1 MKRKYFTNDIIFVI
15 YTEMALLDDL
25 CALAL
30 IYFHAGSSIR
40 PEFGENSGH
49 LSNYITANK
58 TQDKITKKIN
68 KSELGIPY

>member
-1 MKRKYFTNDIIFVI
+1 MASYLL
-15 YTEMALLDDL
+15 ALLDDL

-40 PEFGENSGH
+40 PEFGENSGY

-58 TQDKITKKIN
+58 TQDKITKKKIN
-68 KSELGIPY
+68 PNKKSPISLIPLL